1 MRWLYPANT
10 RFYDV
15 LGAFARPQTFWPVN
29 SKVEP
34 GDVIYIYLAAP
45 HQQIAFVC
53 DVVETGFDLDQ
64 IIDDLRPFF
73 KGDMGDGKPGKTF
86 MKLAR
91 TSTIALQTSS
101 PLSYQYLKQN
111 GLNGML
117 MGPRK
122 LENNPQLLAYIEGN
136 L

>member
-34 GDVIYIYLAAP
+34 GDIIYIYLAAP

-53 DVVETGFDLDQ
+53 DVAEVGFGLDE

-73 KGDMGDGKPGKTF
+73 KGDLGDAKPGKTF
-86 MKLAR
+86 MKLTR
-91 TSTIALQTSS
+91 SSTIALQEGSA
-101 PLSYQYLKQN
+101 LSYHHLKQN

-122 LENNPQLLAYIEGN
+122 LENNPQLLTYIEGN